1 MLGKVFED
9 NFKLNKF
16 FFFFFLK
23 REQTWTDCMNGLD
36 MQYFIKPQTETSS
49 HTDIIS

>member
-9 NFKLNKF
+9 NFNFNNF
-16 FFFFFLK
+16 FFFK